1 MACSG
6 RFSLCSS
13 SWVVSLF
20 QWLRLWFLRVP
31 KFIQVSWLFHT
42 FPKTSKSQNRKQ
54 FLFAPSWIPWCVA
67 DARPGNISNVFNPPS
82 CTHSWV
88 TKAWLFCCYPVL
100 WSPPFYSHILLCA
113 SITSCLV
120 SAKARDLWTSLPVS
134 SLCSPTSN
142 YLSRVEL
149 VVCLLKDYAD

>member
-1 MACSG
+1 MACSD

-20 QWLRLWFLRVP
+20 QWLWLWFLRVP
-31 KFIQVSWLFHT
+31 KFIQLSCLFHA
-42 FPKTSKSQNRKQ
+42 FPKTSKSQNGKR

-88 TKAWLFCCYPVL
+88 TKLCTLILSFPLPHPPLCFRHLLPGLCKESVNFSPCFQPLFANLRVPKQT
-100 WSPPFYSHILLCA
+100 WI
-113 SITSCLV
+113 
-120 SAKARDLWTSLPVS
+120 ARM
-134 SLCSPTSN
+134 PT
-142 YLSRVEL
+142 
-149 VVCLLKDYAD
+149 

>member
-31 KFIQVSWLFHT
+31 KFIQLSWLFHAIP
-42 FPKTSKSQNRKQ
+42 FP
-54 FLFAPSWIPWCVA
+54 PPPWIPWCVA

-88 TKAWLFCCYPVL
+88 TKAWFFCCYPVL

-120 SAKARDLWTSLPVS
+120 SAKNLWTSLPVS
-134 SLCSPTSN
+134 SLCSPTSD
-142 YLSRVEL
+142 YLSRLEL

>member
-1 MACSG
+1 MACSD

-31 KFIQVSWLFHT
+31 KFIQLSWLFHT
-42 FPKTSKSQNRKQ
+42 VPKTSKSQNRKQ
-54 FLFAPSWIPWCVA
+54 SLFASSWIPWCVA

-88 TKAWLFCCYPVL
+88 TKAWLFCCYRVL
-100 WSPPFYSHILLCA
+100 WSPPFYSHTLLCFHH
-113 SITSCLV
+113 L
-120 SAKARDLWTSLPVS
+120 LPG
-134 SLCSPTSN
+134 LCEESVNFSPCFQPLFSN
-142 YLSRVEL
+142 LRL
-149 VVCLLKDYAD
+149 PKQTWIGCMPT